1 MFQHKPFMPVLWAVA
16 ATTLAGCA
24 APAATG
30 RGGDSLSAY
39 NLSPEERRLQ
49 EVENKLT
56 LVQRRLDALNT
67 LRFDDENLRLRD
79 DMRAL
84 RGDVEKLRYD
94 LQQFDARS
102 KNLYG
107 DLDRRLQALE
117 GRGSAAPATT
127 SSYTPPAAAPFTP
140 APVQAAGGSTFSAPP
155 AAAPAVGAAVSTA
168 DVASPE
174 EEGAYL
180 ASFDLLKSGKYDE
193 AVRGFRGVL
202 DKWPRGRYSDNAA
215 YWMGEASY
223 VKRDYSSAL
232 AAFQT
237 VVNNFPNSPKV
248 ADAALKVG
256 LTQIEL
262 KQDSAARATLETVVR
277 RYPGSNA
284 AKLAQQKL
292 TSMGG
297 SADSGGEPPRR

>member
-1 MFQHKPFMPVLWAVA
+1 MRWIDRNGLLLGLGAL
-16 ATTLAGCA
+16 TLAGCA

-30 RGGDSLSAY
+30 RGDSLSGY

-79 DMRAL
+79 DMRSL
-84 RGDVEKLRYD
+84 RGEVEKMRYD
-94 LQQFDARS
+94 LQQLDARN
-102 KNLYG
+102 KTLYS
-107 DLDRRLQALE
+107 DIDRRLQALE
-117 GRGSAAPATT
+117 GRGAASGGMAPPAFTP
-127 SSYTPPAAAPFTP
+127 PPAASFTP
-140 APVQAAGGSTFSAPP
+140 APATGSYVPP
-155 AAAPAVGAAVSTA
+155 SMPSGAAVA
-168 DVASPE
+168 AQPDAASPE

-202 DKWPRGRYSDNAA
+202 DKWPRGRYADNAA

-223 VKRDYSSAL
+223 VKRDYPSAL
-232 AAFQT
+232 NAFQM
-237 VVNNFPNSPKV
+237 VVSNFPSSPKV

-262 KQDSAARATLETVVR
+262 KQDSAARATLESVVR

-292 TSMGG
+292 TSMGVSTPD
-297 SADSGGEPPRR
+297 SASGEPPRR